1 MKTKLGTF
9 FTPGSQT
16 GPVTEVA
23 LGRVVPLQHVAVP
36 ALQYP
41 ANQQTSQ
48 YYYGETFRRVSAP
61 DRSKVIKSIKIL
73 QKAGYFRVVHWR
85 SEIHRKTL

>member
-1 MKTKLGTF
+1 MKTKLATF

-36 ALQYP
+36 TLQ
-41 ANQQTSQ
+41 
-48 YYYGETFRRVSAP
+48 
-61 DRSKVIKSIKIL
+61 
-73 QKAGYFRVVHWR
+73 H
-85 SEIHRKTL
+85 

>member
-1 MKTKLGTF
+1 MKTKLATF

-36 ALQYP
+36 ALLKQILIDLKRFVL
-41 ANQQTSQ
+41 
-48 YYYGETFRRVSAP
+48 GTFLF
-61 DRSKVIKSIKIL
+61 IFFKS
-73 QKAGYFRVVHWR
+73 
-85 SEIHRKTL
+85 E